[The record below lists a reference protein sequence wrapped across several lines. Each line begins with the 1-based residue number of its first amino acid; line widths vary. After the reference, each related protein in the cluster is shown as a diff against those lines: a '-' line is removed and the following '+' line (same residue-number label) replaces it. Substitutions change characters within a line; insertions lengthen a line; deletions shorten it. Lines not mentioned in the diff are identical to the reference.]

1 MLFYFRFKRRIV
13 HFPNRLGKLK
23 KYLNNLGIM
32 TELVAFLSTGKGTW
46 GHVNRLLQGMS
57 GEKWE
62 KIYLLTNDFGIQNF
76 KAEEGVELIELTTKN
91 LDELSNEIQT
101 KLKEKITGMEI
112 AVNFVSGDGREHMA
126 LVSALIKMGLGFR
139 LVGLNKEDNVIEF

>member
-1 MLFYFRFKRRIV
+1 
-13 HFPNRLGKLK
+13 
-23 KYLNNLGIM
+23 M

-62 KIYLLTNDFGIQNF
+62 KIYLLTNDFSIQNF